1 MIMINRSIQSME
13 DKYLLPSLELIEQVF
28 TEYENEQ
35 EGKTVRKLT
44 EEIRSLQYYF
54 PALEIIALDDEKNI
68 IGYAQFSRFHLEG
81 KYENELL
88 ILTPV
93 AVKTC
98 CQRQHIS
105 KDMIEYGFEKAKEM
119 GFKAVIVEGNPLNYR
134 ARGFVTAA
142 DHGILPGKTVHLP
155 HIDCLMVKE
164 LIPGALENI
173 KGHVEYDCYQ
183 TLT

>member
-1 MIMINRSIQSME
+1 MKREIKCME
-13 DKYLLPSLELIEQVF
+13 EKYLLPSLELVENVF
-28 TEYENEQ
+28 TQHENAQ
-35 EGKTVRKLT
+35 EGKTVRALV
-44 EEIRSLQYYF
+44 EGIRRKRFYL
-54 PALEIIALDDEKNI
+54 PELELIMTDENDAV
-68 IGYAQFSRFHLEG
+68 IGYAMFSRFHLEG

-88 ILTPV
+88 LLSPV
-93 AVKTC
+93 AVKTAL
-98 CQRQHIS
+98 QRQHIS
-105 KDMIEYGFEKAKEM
+105 KEILEYGFERAREM
-119 GFKAVIVEGNPLNYR
+119 GFKAVIVEGNPANYR
-134 ARGFVTAA
+134 SRGFVTAA